1 METKSFICINCPLG
15 CPLTVTVENGEVKSV
30 TGNTCKR
37 GELYAVKEV
46 TAPARTVTS
55 TVRVLNGERP
65 VVAVRTKTDI
75 PKNKIFD
82 CMKAI
87 NAAEITAPVHI
98 GDIVIENVCGTG
110 VNVVASAED
119 ELNFLQKVYRASGQS
134 PEARSAER
142 EILLLTPKSGLGETN
157 ASHCYKTIQ

>member
-75 PKNKIFD
+75 PKGKIFD

-110 VNVVASAED
+110 VHVVASADD
-119 ELNFLQKVYRASGQS
+119 ELG
-134 PEARSAER
+134 
-142 EILLLTPKSGLGETN
+142 
-157 ASHCYKTIQ
+157 

>member
-75 PKNKIFD
+75 PKGKIFRLH
-82 CMKAI
+82 
-87 NAAEITAPVHI
+87 ESHQRS
-98 GDIVIENVCGTG
+98 GDHRSRPYRRHRHRKCLRHRRKRRRFCGRRVG
-110 VNVVASAED
+110 
-119 ELNFLQKVYRASGQS
+119 LKVFD
-134 PEARSAER
+134 
-142 EILLLTPKSGLGETN
+142 
-157 ASHCYKTIQ
+157 

>member
-1 METKSFICINCPLG
+1 MK
-15 CPLTVTVENGEVKSV
+15 NGEVKSV

-75 PKNKIFD
+75 PKGKIFD

-110 VNVVASAED
+110 VNVVASADD
-119 ELNFLQKVYRASGQS
+119 ELG
-134 PEARSAER
+134 
-142 EILLLTPKSGLGETN
+142 
-157 ASHCYKTIQ
+157 